1 MVNVDTRGAA
11 GGSTTAQRRLAVKP
25 KLLALALAGLPAVA
39 GLVLW
44 WVPGGGLLLVLLRSY
59 AVVSLTVAFGW
70 ILSLALRRFLWRVG
84 HRMAF
89 SYFLIGVVPI
99 PLFGLLMVVGAYIA
113 NGFFLGHLYRDA
125 VHSVAS
131 ELRFAAQSQI
141 QQIRSGRVRPAR
153 TSVPVSFAYY
163 RDGRRIAGEP
173 EAPRH
178 WQEWWVKETIE
189 TAAPSPVAAPY
200 VAERDGRPTL
210 MAAVA
215 EERYGV
221 LALYRG
227 DLERELSERSGVWVE
242 LLRSDEAADRA
253 LSFTFEER
261 EFALRMPRLGR
272 ESEELR
278 SFFHPGV
285 EDPGLLDRP
294 SLVWA
299 EISRPFLDL
308 GAGTRAAEY
317 VYATLTG
324 SPRTILFHLISRSA
338 EVDTFA
344 YLVLFA
350 LAFALFDI
358 WVLAAMMALLMIA
371 GLSRAVNQM
380 SGATARRVRR
390 GDFTPRIEVRRRDQL
405 GELQL
410 SFNQMTANLEKLV
423 VSAAQKESL
432 ERELEIARELQESL
446 LPGELET
453 DETLSFATHFAP
465 SEAIGGDYY
474 DVLPVADGRLAVVV
488 ADVSGHGVAAGLR
501 MAMIKSA
508 LLLLAEQE
516 SDPREILR
524 RLHRLQKSSPAPRG
538 EGSHRGF
545 VTATLALID
554 RDTGAVEITNAGHSP
569 TYLWRRGEVT
579 EIVLPSLPLGAL
591 DGNLCRQSLELEPG
605 DALVWLSDGLIEAI
619 DGREEPFGYDAVV
632 HSLEDVEADGDEEHA
647 AALRDHLL
655 AALEA
660 HTGGGAP
667 EDDRTLVVMV
677 YRPPLGAAVAARSAE
692 TISSTGRPSVA

>member
-1 MVNVDTRGAA
+1 MVDVDTRGAA
-11 GGSTTAQRRLAVKP
+11 VATAPARRLTVKR
-25 KLLALALAGLPAVA
+25 KLFVVAIAGLPAVV

-44 WVPGGGLLLVLLRSY
+44 WAPGGGVLSVLLRSY
-59 AVVSLTVAFGW
+59 AAVSLAVAGGW
-70 ILSLALRRFLWRVG
+70 ILALALRRFLWRVG
-84 HRMAF
+84 HRLAF

-99 PLFGLLMVVGAYIA
+99 PLFALLTVVAAYIA
-113 NGFFLGHLYRDA
+113 NGFILGHLYRDA

-131 ELRFAAQSQI
+131 ELRFAAQAQI
-141 QQIRSGRVRPAR
+141 EQIRYGRVRPAR
-153 TSVPVSFAYY
+153 TSVPVAFAYY

-173 EAPRH
+173 ETPRYF
-178 WQEWWVKETIE
+178 QQWWVKETIE

-200 VAERDGRPTL
+200 VAGRDGRPTL
-210 MAAVA
+210 MAAAV
-215 EERYGV
+215 EGSYGV

-227 DLERELSERSGVWVE
+227 DLERELSERSGLWVE
-242 LLRSDEAADRA
+242 LLRADEAADSA
-253 LSFTFEER
+253 LSFTFRER
-261 EFALRMPRLGR
+261 EYPLRLPRLGR

-278 SFFHPGV
+278 SFFHPGID
-285 EDPGLLDRP
+285 DPGFLDRP

-308 GAGTRAAEY
+308 AAGTRTAEY

-350 LAFALFDI
+350 IAFALFDI
-358 WVLAAMMALLMIA
+358 WVLAVMMALLMIS
-371 GLSRAVNQM
+371 GLSRAVNHM
-380 SGATARRVRR
+380 SGATARVRR

-405 GELQL
+405 GELQR

-423 VSAAQKESL
+423 DSAAQKEAL

-446 LPGELET
+446 LPGEVAA

-465 SEAIGGDYY
+465 SAAIGGDYY

-501 MAMIKSA
+501 MAMVKSA

-516 SDPREILR
+516 SDPREILH
-524 RLHRLQKSSPAPRG
+524 RLHRLQKSSPPPRG
-538 EGSHRGF
+538 AGSHRGF
-545 VTATLALID
+545 VTATLALVD
-554 RDTGAVEITNAGHSP
+554 RATGEVEITNAGHSP

-591 DGNLCRQSLELEPG
+591 GGGLCGKSVELEPG
-605 DALVWLSDGLIEAI
+605 DALVWLSDGLIEAV
-619 DGREEPFGYDAVV
+619 DGRQEPFGYDAVIR
-632 HSLEDVEADGDEEHA
+632 SLEDVEADDEPA
-647 AALRDHLL
+647 ATLRDHLL

-667 EDDRTLVVMV
+667 EDDLTLVVMV
-677 YRPPLGAAVAARSAE
+677 YRPPDAAATAVLPQASSSAD
-692 TISSTGRPSVA
+692 RPSLV